1 MSSYDKT
8 KSNIV
13 DVTVYLISELQTG
26 LKPLRYL
33 NNNLPKTHFSA
44 HLGIVINSLLEK
56 EVIEKKQF
64 PNSDFYGY
72 QLNNNFFTD
81 KNGFTGDL
89 SRDNLSKD
97 IDYLG
102 LNKRTTNAL
111 RAANKN
117 TVGDLIK
124 INGSWDNRLSNI
136 PNLGEKS
143 IKEIETKLKEIG
155 LSTGYSIE

>member
-13 DVTVYLISELQTG
+13 DVTVYLIGELQTG

-33 NNNLPKTHFSA
+33 ENILPKTHFSA

-56 EVIEKKQF
+56 EVIEKKQL

-97 IDYLG
+97 IDCLG

-111 RAANKN
+111 RADNKN

-143 IKEIETKLKEIG
+143 IKEIEEKLKEIG

>member
-33 NNNLPKTHFSA
+33 KNNLPETHFSA

-56 EVIEKKQF
+56 KVIEKKQF

-72 QLNNNFFTD
+72 QLNNNFFTGE
-81 KNGFTGDL
+81 NGFTGDL

-97 IDYLG
+97 IDCLG
-102 LNKRTTNAL
+102 LNKRATNAL
-111 RAANKN
+111 RADNKN

-136 PNLGEKS
+136 PNLGDKS
-143 IKEIETKLKEIG
+143 VKEIEKKLKEIG
-155 LSTGYSIE
+155 LSIGYSIE